1 MTNDK
6 KSWKSLLEDSIPAD
20 WAEEIDQFEA
30 QITLNKQG
38 KIEPRI
44 FAETRLRRGA
54 YGQRYDNGHR
64 NDGKQIRKLAYPSA
78 GIWKGPD
85 THWDAPGMQRI
96 KFPWGGMTADQLDAM
111 ADLAEE
117 YSDGIGHITTRQ
129 DFQLHF
135 IHVEDTPDIMRRLGA
150 VGITTR
156 EACGNSVRNVTACP
170 LAGVCRTEAF
180 DVTPYSKAI
189 FKFMLGHPDAQ
200 DFGRKF
206 KIAFS
211 GCAQEACGLV
221 NMHDMGFIAKIV
233 KNGKTE
239 KRAFD
244 VYVGGGLG
252 PVPYNAKLLFENCP
266 IEEMLPVTQAVARV
280 YGRLGEKKI
289 RGMARIKFLVAK
301 LGVDEFRRLV
311 EEERK
316 ILEDDPRWTGLIEQY
331 LKEAEKPLQKAMPL
345 KAGSFPKGFLD
356 WKKTNVYQQP
366 QYGYAVVYVKV
377 PLGDLTAKQLRALAV
392 LARKYVKDTVRTT
405 VDQNLVFRW
414 VSESD
419 LPALYEELGAVGLND
434 PAANSISDIT
444 SCPGTDT
451 CKLGI
456 SASRGLS
463 RELSRRLDAVM
474 GELPEEVKNLKIKV
488 SGCPNSCSQHHIADL
503 GFYGVSRKAGSYTV
517 PHFQLV
523 LGGQWKNNGG
533 SYGLAVAAVPSKR
546 IPETVERLTAKF
558 VKERLKGETF
568 QSFVARVGKVEI
580 KNLLQDLTVI
590 PSHDAEPGLF
600 TDWGDPRE
608 YTIADIGK
616 GECAGEVVAPSEF
629 SMTSA
634 ESKGFEAQLKLDA
647 KDFKGAMDLA
657 YESMIFSTEGVVRS
671 RNREYVGSP
680 DQTVAEFKKWFFD
693 TGEFVKHVNNTQF
706 AAFLFKAQ
714 ENRAKGG
721 AKAPNADEAH
731 RQVEEAQLFMEA
743 VHSYLANAAPSPAPM
758 PGK

>member
-1 MTNDK
+1 MNSDGA
-6 KSWKSLLEDSIPAD
+6 SWKNRLQDKMPSD
-20 WAEEIDQFEA
+20 WAREIDDFEA
-30 QITLNKQG
+30 QIGLNKQG

-64 NDGKQIRKLAYPSA
+64 NDGQQVRHLKYPND
-78 GIWKGPD
+78 GLWKGPD

-96 KFPWGGMTADQLDAM
+96 KFPWGGMTADHLDTL

-117 YSDGIGHITTRQ
+117 YSDGISHITTRQ

-135 IHVEDTPDIMRRLGA
+135 IHVEDTPDIMRRLAA

-170 LAGVCRTEAF
+170 LAGVCRTESF

-211 GCAQEACGLV
+211 GCAHEACGLV
-221 NMHDMGFIAKIV
+221 NMHDMGFIAK
-233 KNGKTE
+233 KAQADGKE
-239 KRAFD
+239 KRVFD

-252 PVPYNAKLLFENCP
+252 PVPYNAKLLVENCP
-266 IEEMLPVTQAVARV
+266 AEEILPLTQAVARV

-301 LGVDEFRRLV
+301 LGIEEFRKLVV
-311 EEERK
+311 EEHK
-316 ILEDDPRWTGLIEQY
+316 ILPPDPRWRGLIEQFE
-331 LKEAEKPLQKAMPL
+331 KEGEKAFRKGENLRAS
-345 KAGSFPKGFLD
+345 SFPKGFLD

-366 QYGYAVVYVKV
+366 QYGYVSVYVKV
-377 PLGDLTAKQLRALAV
+377 PLGDLTSTQLRALAQM
-392 LARKYVKDTVRTT
+392 ARNYVKDTLRTT
-405 VDQNLVFRW
+405 VEQNLLFRW
-414 VSESD
+414 VSEHD
-419 LPALYEELGAVGLND
+419 LPAFFEQLQAVGLS
-434 PAANSISDIT
+434 ASGANNISDIT

-463 RELSRRLDAVM
+463 RELSSRLDRMMAD
-474 GELPEEVKNLKIKV
+474 LPEEVKSLKIKV
-488 SGCPNSCSQHHIADL
+488 SGCPNSCGQHHISDL
-503 GFYGVSRKAGSYTV
+503 GFYGVSRKSGSYTV

-546 IPETVERLTAKF
+546 IPETVKRLTDKF
-558 VKERLKGETF
+558 VKERRKDETF
-568 QSFVARVGKVEI
+568 QSFVQRIGKSEI
-580 KNLLQDLTVI
+580 RNLLSDLMAI
-590 PSHDAEPGLF
+590 PSHDAEPSLF
-600 TDWGDPRE
+600 TDWGDVRE

-616 GECAGEVVAPSEF
+616 GECAGEIVAPSEF
-629 SMTSA
+629 SLTAA
-634 ESKGFEAQLKLDA
+634 ESKAFEAQLKLDQ
-647 KDFKGAMDLA
+647 KDFKSAVDLS
-657 YESMIFSTEGVVRS
+657 YESLISSAEGVVRT
-671 RNREYVGSP
+671 RNREWVGTADS
-680 DQTVAEFKKWFFD
+680 TVAEFRKQFFD

-706 AAFLFKAQ
+706 AAYLFKAHDHPLPHP
-714 ENRAKGG
+714 G
-721 AKAPNADEAH
+721 ADEAH
-731 RQVEEAQLFMEA
+731 RRVEEAQLFLEA
-743 VHSYLANAAPSPAPM
+743 VHSYVNNAAPSPAALLN
-758 PGK
+758 K

>member
-1 MTNDK
+1 MSTESNN
-6 KSWKSLLEDSIPAD
+6 WKSQLQDQMPQD
-20 WAEEIDQFEA
+20 WAKEIDEFEA
-30 QITLNKQG
+30 QIELNKQG

-64 NDGKQIRKLAYPSA
+64 NDGTQIRKLNYPNP
-78 GIWKGPD
+78 GLWKGPD
-85 THWDAPGMQRI
+85 THWDAPGMLRI
-96 KFPWGGMTADQLDAM
+96 KFPWGGVTADQMDSL

-117 YSDGIGHITTRQ
+117 YSDSIGHITTRQ

-135 IHVEDTPDIMRRLGA
+135 VHIEDAPDLMRRLTA

-170 LAGVCRTEAF
+170 LAGVCRTESF
-180 DVTPYSKAI
+180 DVTPYSKAL

-206 KIAFS
+206 KVAFS
-211 GCAQEACGLV
+211 GCAGEACGLV
-221 NMHDMGFIAKIV
+221 NMHDMGFVAKKFDSFGKQV
-233 KNGKTE
+233 NG
-239 KRAFD
+239 FD

-252 PVPYNAKLLFENCP
+252 PVPYNAKLLFENHP
-266 IEEMLPVTQAVARV
+266 AEEMLPVTQAVARV

-301 LGVDEFRRLV
+301 LGIEEFRRLV
-311 EEERK
+311 VEERK
-316 ILEDDPRWTGLIEQY
+316 VLPNDPRWTSLIEQY
-331 LKEAEKPLQKAMPL
+331 LQEAEKPSQKSANL
-345 KAGSFPKGFLD
+345 KASSYPKGFLE
-356 WKKTNVYQQP
+356 WKKTNAYQQP
-366 QYGYAVVYVKV
+366 QYGYVTVYVKV
-377 PLGDLTAKQLRALAV
+377 PLGDLTSNQLRALAGM
-392 LARKYVKDTVRTT
+392 ARKYVKDTVRTS
-405 VDQNLVFRW
+405 VEQNLLFRW

-419 LPALYEELGAVGLND
+419 LPAFYEELGTIGLN
-434 PAANSISDIT
+434 AGGANSISDIT

-456 SASRGLS
+456 SASRGLA
-463 RELSRRLDAVM
+463 RELSNSLDQM
-474 GELPEEVKNLKIKV
+474 MSSLPDEVKNLKIKV
-488 SGCPNSCSQHHIADL
+488 SGCPNSCGQHHISDL

-546 IPETVERLTAKF
+546 IPETVKRLTDKY
-558 VKERLKGETF
+558 VKDRQKNESF
-568 QSFVARVGKVEI
+568 QSFVQRIGKLEI
-580 KNLLQDLTVI
+580 RNLLQDLMVI
-590 PSHDAEPGLF
+590 PAHDAEPSLY

-616 GECAGEVVAPSEF
+616 GECAGEVVNPYEF
-629 SMTSA
+629 SVTSA
-634 ESKGFEAQLKLDA
+634 ESKSFEAQVKLDE
-647 KDFKGAMDLA
+647 KDLKAAVDLA
-657 YESMIFSTEGVVRS
+657 YDAMIFSAEAVVRS
-671 RNREYVGSP
+671 RNREYVGNADS
-680 DQTVAEFKKWFFD
+680 TVGEFKKWFFD

-706 AAFLFKAQ
+706 AAYLFKAH
-714 ENRAKGG
+714 ENKLAN
-721 AKAPNADEAH
+721 PTPDEAH
-731 RQVEEAQLFMEA
+731 RRVEEAQLFLEA
-743 VHSYLANAAPSPAPM
+743 VHSYLVNAAPGPAVI

>member
-1 MTNDK
+1 MGNRRE
-6 KSWKSLLEDSIPAD
+6 SWKNRLQDALPQD
-20 WAEEIDQFEA
+20 WSKEIDEFEA
-30 QITLNKQG
+30 QIELNKQG
-38 KIEPRI
+38 KIEPRV

-64 NDGKQIRKLAYPSA
+64 NDGKQIRHLTYPNQ
-78 GIWKGPD
+78 GTWKGPD
-85 THWDAPGMQRI
+85 TYWDAPGMQRI
-96 KFPWGGMTADQLDAM
+96 KFPWGGVTADQLETM

-135 IHVEDTPDIMRRLGA
+135 IHVEDTPDIMRRLAA

-170 LAGVCRTEAF
+170 IAGVCRTESF

-211 GCAQEACGLV
+211 GCAGEACGLV
-221 NMHDMGFIAKIV
+221 NMHDMGFVAK
-233 KNGKTE
+233 KFEANGYIQQG
-239 KRAFD
+239 FD
-244 VYVGGGLG
+244 IYVGGGLG
-252 PVPYNAKLLFENCP
+252 PVPYNAKLLFENHPVEEILP
-266 IEEMLPVTQAVARV
+266 ITQAVARV

-301 LGVDEFRRLV
+301 LGIEEFRRLV
-311 EEERK
+311 VEERK
-316 ILEDDPRWTGLIEQY
+316 NLPTDPRWTGLIEQY
-331 LKEAEKPLQKAMPL
+331 LKESEAPRQKGNSL
-345 KAGSFPKGFLD
+345 KASSYPKGFLE
-356 WKKTNVYQQP
+356 WKKTNAYQQP
-366 QYGYAVVYVKV
+366 QYGYVTVYVKV
-377 PLGDLTAKQLRALAV
+377 PLGDLTSNQLRALAE

-405 VDQNLVFRW
+405 VEQNLVFRW

-419 LPALYEELGAVGLND
+419 LPGLFQDLGAIGL
-434 PAANSISDIT
+434 AAPGANAISDIT

-456 SASRGLS
+456 SASRGLA
-463 RELSRRLDAVM
+463 REISRRLDAVM
-474 GELPEEVKNLKIKV
+474 AELPEEVKNLKIKV
-488 SGCPNSCSQHHIADL
+488 SGCPNSCGQHHISDL

-546 IPETVERLTAKF
+546 IPETIQRLTDKF
-558 VKERLKGETF
+558 VKERQKNENF
-568 QSFVARVGKVEI
+568 QSFTQRIGKTAIRE
-580 KNLLQDLTVI
+580 LLQDLMVI
-590 PSHDAEPGLF
+590 PPHDAEPGLF

-616 GECAGEVVAPSEF
+616 GECAGEIVTPSEF
-629 SMTSA
+629 SLTAA
-634 ESKGFEAQLKLDA
+634 ESKAFEAQVKLDESN
-647 KDFKGAMDLA
+647 FKGAVDLA
-657 YESMIFSTEGVVRS
+657 YESMVFSAEAVVRS
-671 RNREYVGSP
+671 RDREYAGNPDLTVG
-680 DQTVAEFKKWFFD
+680 EFKKWFFD

-706 AAFLFKAQ
+706 AAFLFKAHEQ
-714 ENRAKGG
+714 KL
-721 AKAPNADEAH
+721 PNPSLDEAH
-731 RQVEEAQLFMEA
+731 RRVEEAQLFMEA
-743 VHSYLANAAPSPAPM
+743 VHSYMANAAPSPAPI

>member
-1 MTNDK
+1 MDNIPKTWKEILNDK
-6 KSWKSLLEDSIPAD
+6 MPAD

-64 NDGKQIRKLAYPSA
+64 NDGKQIRELKYPSE

-96 KFPWGGMTADQLDAM
+96 KFPWGGTTADQLDTM

-135 IHVEDTPDIMRRLGA
+135 IHVEDTPDIMRRLAA

-156 EACGNSVRNVTACP
+156 EACGNSTRNVTACP
-170 LAGVCRTEAF
+170 VAGVCRTEAF

-211 GCAQEACGLV
+211 GCAHEACGLV
-221 NMHDMGFIAKIV
+221 NMHDMGFIAKKV
-233 KNGKTE
+233 TVNGQE
-239 KRAFD
+239 KPAFD

-252 PVPYNAKLLFENCP
+252 PVPYNAKLLSENCP
-266 IEEMLPVTQAVARV
+266 SAEILPLTQAVARV

-301 LGVDEFRRLV
+301 LGIDEFRKLV

-316 ILEDDPRWTGLIEQY
+316 ILNHDPRWTSLIEES
-331 LKEAEKPLQKAMPL
+331 LKKTEKPAQKATSL
-345 KAGSFPKGFLD
+345 KASSFPKGFLD
-356 WKKTNVYQQP
+356 WKKTNAYQQP
-366 QYGYAVVYVKV
+366 QYGYVTVYLKV
-377 PLGDLTAKQLRALAV
+377 PLGDLTSHQLRV
-392 LARKYVKDTVRTT
+392 LGGMARKYVKDTVRTT
-405 VDQNLVFRW
+405 VEQNLVFRW

-419 LPALYEELGAVGLND
+419 LPAVFEELSAIGLGEAGANT
-434 PAANSISDIT
+434 ISDIT
-444 SCPGTDT
+444 TCPGTDT

-456 SASRGLS
+456 SASRGLA
-463 RELSRRLDAVM
+463 RELSQEMTAMMEDM
-474 GELPEEVKNLKIKV
+474 PEEVRNLKIKV
-488 SGCPNSCSQHHIADL
+488 SGCPNSCGQHHISDI

-533 SYGLAVAAVPSKR
+533 SYGMAVAAVPSKR
-546 IPETVERLTAKF
+546 IPEALERLTNKY
-558 VKERLKGETF
+558 VKERHKDETF

-580 KNLLQDLTVI
+580 KNMLQDLMVI

-600 TDWGDPRE
+600 SDWGDPRE

-616 GECAGEVVAPSEF
+616 GECAGEVVSPSEF

-634 ESKGFEAQLKLDA
+634 ESKAFEAQLKLDQ
-647 KDFKGAMDLA
+647 KDLKGAVDLA
-657 YESMIFSTEGVVRS
+657 YESMIFSAEGVVRT
-671 RNREYVGSP
+671 RNREYVGTP
-680 DQTVAEFKKWFFD
+680 DQTVSEFKTWFFD

-706 AAFLFKAQ
+706 AAFLFKAHD
-714 ENRAKGG
+714 NKLSN
-721 AKAPNADEAH
+721 PNADEAH
-731 RQVEEAQLFMEA
+731 RRVEESQLFLEA
-743 VHSYLANAAPSPAPM
+743 VHSYLVNAGPTPAPM

>member
-1 MTNDK
+1 MGDQTN
-6 KSWKSLLEDSIPAD
+6 SWKNLLQDSMPPD
-20 WAEEIDQFEA
+20 WAKEIDDFAA
-30 QITLNKQG
+30 QIELNKQG

-54 YGQRYDNGHR
+54 YGQRYDNGQR
-64 NDGKQIRKLAYPSA
+64 NDGKQIRKLNYPNEA
-78 GIWKGPD
+78 IWKGPD
-85 THWDAPGMQRI
+85 THWDAPGMLRI
-96 KFPWGGMTADQLDAM
+96 KFPWGGVTADQLDTL

-135 IHVEDTPDIMRRLGA
+135 VHIEDAPDLMRRLTA

-170 LAGVCRTEAF
+170 IAGVCRTESF

-211 GCAQEACGLV
+211 GCSGEACGLV
-221 NMHDMGFIAKIV
+221 NMHDMGFIAKAV
-233 KNGKTE
+233 KVGGQE

-244 VYVGGGLG
+244 IYVGGGLG
-252 PVPYNAKLLFENCP
+252 PVPYNAKLLFENHP
-266 IEEMLPVTQAVARV
+266 VEEMLPVTQAVARV

-301 LGVDEFRRLV
+301 LGIEEFRRLIV
-311 EEERK
+311 EERK
-316 ILEDDPRWTGLIEQY
+316 VLPHDPRWTSLIEQY
-331 LKEAEKPLQKAMPL
+331 LNEGEKPAHKATSL
-345 KAGSFPKGFLD
+345 KASSYPKGFLE
-356 WKKTNVYQQP
+356 WKKTNAYQQP
-366 QYGYAVVYVKV
+366 QYGYVTVYVKV
-377 PLGDLTAKQLRALAV
+377 PLGDLTSNQLRALAGM
-392 LARKYVKDTVRTT
+392 ARKYVKDTVRTS
-405 VDQNLVFRW
+405 VEQNLLFRW
-414 VSESD
+414 VSESE
-419 LPALYEELGAVGLND
+419 LPAFFEELGTIGL
-434 PAANSISDIT
+434 AEGGANTISDIT

-456 SASRGLS
+456 SASRGLA
-463 RELSRRLDAVM
+463 RELSQEMTAM
-474 GELPEEVKNLKIKV
+474 MEQMPEEVRNLKIKV
-488 SGCPNSCSQHHIADL
+488 SGCPNSCGQHHISDL

-546 IPETVERLTAKF
+546 IPETIQRLTDKYI
-558 VKERLKGETF
+558 KERQKNESF
-568 QSFVARVGKVEI
+568 QNFVQRIGKSEI
-580 KNLLQDLTVI
+580 RALLQDLMVI

-600 TDWGDPRE
+600 SDWGDPRE
-608 YTIADIGK
+608 YTIADIGV
-616 GECAGEVVAPSEF
+616 GECAGEIVAPSEF
-629 SMTSA
+629 SLTAA
-634 ESKGFEAQLKLDA
+634 EGKAFEAQLKLDQN
-647 KDFKGAMDLA
+647 DLKGAVDLA
-657 YESMIFSTEGVVRS
+657 YESMIFSAEAVVRS
-671 RNREYVGSP
+671 RDREYVGNP
-680 DQTVAEFKKWFFD
+680 DSTIGEFKKWFFD

-706 AAFLFKAQ
+706 AAFLFKAH
-714 ENRAKGG
+714 ENKLPN
-721 AKAPNADEAH
+721 PNADEAH
-731 RQVEEAQLFMEA
+731 RRVEEAQLFLEA
-743 VHSYLANAAPSPAPM
+743 VHSYVVNAAPQPAPM

>member
-1 MTNDK
+1 MATEN
-6 KSWKSLLEDSIPAD
+6 KSWKTELQGTIPPD
-20 WAEEIDQFEA
+20 WAREIDDFEA
-30 QITLNKQG
+30 QIGLNKQG

-64 NDGKQIRKLAYPSA
+64 NDGKQIRHLKYPND
-78 GIWKGPD
+78 GLWKGPD

-96 KFPWGGMTADQLDAM
+96 KFPWGGITADQLDVM

-170 LAGVCRTEAF
+170 LAGVCRTESF

-211 GCAQEACGLV
+211 GCAHEGCGLV
-221 NMHDMGFIAKIV
+221 NMHDMGFTAKKV
-233 KNGKTE
+233 MAGGKE
-239 KRAFD
+239 KKAFD

-252 PVPYNAKLLFENCP
+252 PVPYNAKLLFENHPAEEILP
-266 IEEMLPVTQAVARV
+266 ITQAVARV

-301 LGVDEFRRLV
+301 LGIEEFRKLV
-311 EEERK
+311 IEERK
-316 ILEDDPRWTGLIEQY
+316 VLTQDPRWTSLIEQY
-331 LKEAEKPLQKAMPL
+331 SKEEEKPAHKAENL
-345 KAGSFPKGFLD
+345 KASSFPKGFLD
-356 WKKTNVYQQP
+356 WKKTNAYQQP
-366 QYGYAVVYVKV
+366 QYGYVSVYVKV
-377 PLGDLTAKQLRALAV
+377 PLGDLTSTQLRVLAEM
-392 LARKYVKDTVRTT
+392 ARKYVKDTVRTT
-405 VDQNLVFRW
+405 VEQNLLFRW
-414 VSESD
+414 VSEAD
-419 LPALYEELGAVGLND
+419 LPAFFEELQAIGLSTAGANT
-434 PAANSISDIT
+434 ISDIT

-456 SASRGLS
+456 SASRGLA
-463 RELSRRLDAVM
+463 RELSSRLDAITADM
-474 GELPEEVKNLKIKV
+474 PEEIKNLKIKV
-488 SGCPNSCSQHHIADL
+488 SGCPNSCGQHHISDL
-503 GFYGVSRKAGSYTV
+503 GFYGVSRKSGSYTV

-546 IPETVERLTAKF
+546 IPETVKRLTDKY
-558 VKERLKGETF
+558 VKERQKNETF
-568 QSFVARVGKVEI
+568 QNFVQRIGKVEI
-580 KNLLQDLTVI
+580 KNILSDLMAI
-590 PSHDAEPGLF
+590 PPHDAEPSLF
-600 TDWGDPRE
+600 TDWGDVRE

-616 GECAGEVVAPSEF
+616 GECAGEVVEPSEF
-629 SMTSA
+629 SLTAA
-634 ESKGFEAQLKLDA
+634 EGKAFEAQVELDKKNYKA
-647 KDFKGAMDLA
+647 AVDLA
-657 YESMIFSTEGVVRS
+657 YESMIFSAEGVVRS
-671 RNREYVGSP
+671 RNREWVGSAEA
-680 DQTVAEFKKWFFD
+680 TIAEFRKGFFD

-706 AAFLFKAQ
+706 AAYLFKAQ
-714 ENRAKGG
+714 ENRL
-721 AKAPNADEAH
+721 PNPNPDEAH
-731 RQVEEAQLFMEA
+731 RRVEEAQLFLEA
-743 VHSYLANAAPSPAPM
+743 VHSYVANAAPSPAALLN
-758 PGK
+758 K